1 MVPWR
6 SLATRFGAERMT
18 TKALTLDVREELA
31 ALTETGLY
39 ADEESV
45 LADAL
50 RTFLAARPDLRVAV
64 ACRLYEKGRFSLG
77 RAAEWSGLTIEAMKE
92 ELHGRGLRR
101 RTEDE
106 PEAVEAMDREATKLA
121 GRPEPCC

>member
-1 MVPWR
+1 MP
-6 SLATRFGAERMT
+6 
-18 TKALTLDVREELA
+18 TKALTLDPREEVT

-39 ADEESV
+39 ADEDSV
-45 LADAL
+45 LADAM
-50 RTFLAARPDLRVAV
+50 RTFLAARPDLREAV

-106 PEAVEAMDREATKLA
+106 PEAVEAMAREAAKLA
-121 GRPEPCC
+121 GRPEPGW